1 MINIAITEDI
11 SVIAE
16 TLKEK
21 VELSADFKVKFIASN
36 GRELLKQL
44 QQNHNIDVVI
54 MDINMPEMNGIETT
68 EKISQQYPN
77 IKIIM
82 STVFDDEQNIFD
94 AIMAGASGYLLKDES
109 PAMVHRSIFEAL
121 EGGAPMSSL
130 IARKSL
136 SLIRNG
142 VTSKMATADFELTA
156 REEEILKHIAQGLTY
171 DQVSDRLYISN
182 GTVRKHVEN
191 IYRKMKVHNK
201 IEAIQKGKNTGIL

>member
-1 MINIAITEDI
+1 N
-11 SVIAE
+11 
-16 TLKEK
+16 
-21 VELSADFKVKFIASN
+21 N
-36 GRELLKQL
+36 GRELLKLL
-44 QQNHNIDVVI
+44 QQNHQIDVII
-54 MDINMPEMNGIETT
+54 MDINMPEMNGIQAT
-68 EKISQQYPN
+68 EKVSQLYPN

-109 PAMVHRSIFEAL
+109 PAMVHRAIFEAL
-121 EGGAPMSSL
+121 EGGAPMSPL

-142 VTSKMATADFELTA
+142 VSTQSVEADFKLTK

-171 DQVSDRLYISN
+171 DQISDRLFISN

-201 IEAIQKGKNTGIL
+201 IEAIQKGKNTGII

>member
-1 MINIAITEDI
+1 MINIGITEDI
-11 SVIAE
+11 SKIAE

-21 VELSADFKVKFIASN
+21 IELSSDFKVKLLASN
-36 GRELLKQL
+36 GRDLLKKL
-44 QQNHNIDVVI
+44 QQNHNIDVII

-68 EKISQQYPN
+68 EKVTKLYPN

-109 PAMVHRSIFEAL
+109 PAMVHRSIYEAL
-121 EGGAPMSSL
+121 EGGAPMSAL

-142 VTSKMATADFELTA
+142 ITSKLAAADFELTK

-191 IYRKMKVHNK
+191 IYKKMKVHNK
-201 IEAIQKGKNTGIL
+201 IEAIQKGKSTGIL

>member
-11 SVIAE
+11 SKIAE
-16 TLKEK
+16 ALKVK
-21 VELSADFKVKFIASN
+21 VELSSDFKVKHMANN
-36 GRELLKQL
+36 GRELLKLL
-44 QQNHNIDVVI
+44 QQNHKIDVII
-54 MDINMPEMNGIETT
+54 MDINMPEMNGIKAT
-68 EKISQQYPN
+68 EKVSQLYPN

-109 PAMVHRSIFEAL
+109 PAIVHRAIFEAL

-142 VTSKMATADFELTA
+142 MSSQLVEPDFKLTN

-171 DQVSDRLYISN
+171 DQVSDRLFISN

-201 IEAIQKGKNTGIL
+201 VEAIQKGKNTGII

>member
-1 MINIAITEDI
+1 MINIGITEDI
-11 SVIAE
+11 SKIAE

-21 VELSADFKVKFIASN
+21 IELSSDFKVKLLASN
-36 GRELLKQL
+36 GRDLLKKL
-44 QQNHNIDVVI
+44 QQNHNIDVII

-68 EKISQQYPN
+68 EKVTKLYPK

-109 PAMVHRSIFEAL
+109 PAMVHRSIYEAL
-121 EGGAPMSSL
+121 EGGAPMSAL

-142 VTSKMATADFELTA
+142 ITSKLAAADFELTK

-191 IYRKMKVHNK
+191 IYKKMKVHNK
-201 IEAIQKGKNTGIL
+201 IEAIQKGKSTGIL